1 MTIATNLGYPR
12 IGPRRELK
20 YAMEAYWRGESGQDE
35 LRRVAAE
42 LRKAGWQRQTDAGIG
57 QIPSND
63 FSFYD
68 HVLDT
73 ACMVGAVPS
82 RFGAPG
88 DEVDLDTYF
97 AMARGAQDGRRDV
110 PAMEMTKWFDT
121 NYHYIV
127 PEFERDQ
134 IFQLASQKPVRE
146 FQEAKAAGI
155 HTRPVLLG
163 PVSFLRLGKPAE
175 GADHDPLELL
185 DRLLPVYAE
194 LLARLANAGADW
206 VQMDEPVLAFDG
218 DPKLHQ
224 ALARAYTEL
233 GGNAKGA
240 KLLLTTYFDRLDPST
255 MEQAAKLPVAGIHV
269 DLCQRPW
276 RLTDLL
282 RQVGSDT
289 VVSLGLVDGRNV
301 WRTDL
306 STALDTAEAAVTE
319 IGRDRLMIGPSCS
332 LLHVP
337 LDLESET
344 KLDDELKRWLAFAK
358 QKLDELTLLARGVDE
373 GRDAIRDALKES
385 DAVQEQRRTSTRIND
400 RAVQNRLRDVT
411 PDMMKRQH
419 GFAERR
425 AHQRTKLQLPKLP
438 TTIIGS
444 LPQTKE
450 VRRTRAEYRRGD
462 RDWTSYEKAMKDAI
476 AGAVKLQDE
485 IGLDVLAHGEF
496 ERNDMVEYF
505 GEQLSG
511 FAFTEHAWVQSFGSR
526 CVKPPIIYG
535 DVARPKPMTVDWT
548 THAAKQTD
556 KPMKGMLTGPVT
568 ILKWSFVRD
577 DLPWEDTCKQIAL
590 AIRDEVRD
598 LEQAGLPVVQ
608 IDEPAFREALPL
620 KRQDW
625 DAYLKWAVESFRLA
639 SSGVRDET
647 QIHTHMCYSEFN
659 DIIGAIADMD
669 ADVISIETSRSQME
683 LLEAFTDFKYPN
695 EIGPGVYDIH
705 SPRVPS
711 VDEMAGLIE
720 EALKRLSPDQVWVN
734 PDCGL
739 KTRDWPETKKALANM
754 VSAAQTARSKHKL

>member
-1 MTIATNLGYPR
+1 
-12 IGPRRELK
+12 
-20 YAMEAYWRGESGQDE
+20 MEAYWRGESGQEE
-35 LRRVAAE
+35 LQRVAAD
-42 LRKAGWQRQTDAGIG
+42 LRKDGWQRQKDAGIG

-73 ACMVGAVPS
+73 ACMVGAVPG

-127 PEFERDQ
+127 PEFERGQ
-134 IFQLASQKPVRE
+134 TFHLASQKPVRE
-146 FQEAKAAGI
+146 FQEAKALGI

-163 PVSFLRLGKPAE
+163 PVSFLRLGKAAE
-175 GADHDPLELL
+175 GAVDDPLDLL
-185 DRLLPVYAE
+185 DKLLPVYAE
-194 LLARLANAGADW
+194 ILKRLENAGADW

-224 ALARAYTEL
+224 ALDQAYSQLDRNTS
-233 GGNAKGA
+233 GA
-240 KLLLTTYFDRLDPST
+240 KLLLTTYFDRLDAST
-255 MEQAAKLPVAGIHV
+255 MEQAAQLPVAGIHV

-276 RLTDLL
+276 RLHDLL
-282 RQVGSDT
+282 RQVRTDT

-306 STALDTAEAAVTE
+306 STALETAEAAVNE

-337 LDLESET
+337 LDVESET
-344 KLDDELKRWLAFAK
+344 KLDDDLKRWLAFAK

-373 GRDAIRDALKES
+373 GRDAIRSALTAS
-385 DAVQEQRRTSTRIND
+385 DAVQEERRTSTRIND
-400 RAVQNRLRDVT
+400 PAVQNRLRDVT

-425 AHQRTKLQLPKLP
+425 EHQRRKLQLPKLP

-535 DVARPKPMTVDWT
+535 DVARPEPMTVDWT

-577 DLPWEDTCKQIAL
+577 DIPWEDTCKQIAL

-625 DAYLKWAVESFRLA
+625 DPYLKWAVESFRLA

-659 DIIGAIADMD
+659 DIIGSIADMD

-754 VSAAQTARSKHKL
+754 VSAAQTARSKHKLQ